1 MEAKELMIG
10 DWVINK
16 DEPTKVN
23 YLNGVK
29 IGTENEYFIEYCECC
44 PIPLTEE
51 ILKANG
57 WIQSKWET
65 CKSLYEYK
73 GIHSRHAMIKRS
85 NGRWVA
91 NIDGQLCKVD
101 CDYDRPYMRLN
112 IFYVHELQHALRLCG
127 LNDLADNFKI
137 E

>member
-51 ILKANG
+51 MLKANG
-57 WIQSKWET
+57 FDKEGLT
-65 CKSLYEYK
+65 YEFYDGYNFFLEGKK
-73 GIHSRHAMIKRS
+73 GVCVHVGPI
-85 NGRWVA
+85 W
-91 NIDGQLCKVD
+91 C
-101 CDYDRPYMRLN
+101 
-112 IFYVHELQHALRLCG
+112 VHELQHALRLCG